1 MFDIVKSREKDKKI
15 LERLNKSTK
24 KTVKSRENHLLGYE
38 NTKNIEVDN
47 YVAIY
52 FSDFLY
58 AYTDLHNKVI
68 IDDINILKNK
78 KVILHNAC
86 VQLRDIRNKYGDDF
100 YCYWDTKI
108 FNKILDK
115 DEKITSPEDIFN
127 LFLKQK
133 EELKEFMP
141 NKDSRISTIQREI
154 KVLNIAN
161 KMSKR
166 GFTIKDIPEELEKY
180 VIDNKLYF
188 TIDTFASKTGR
199 MYTKNPN
206 VQGFTKELRKYLS
219 AKDGY
224 SLISADFSSQEPRIL
239 AYLSQD
245 ENMLNA
251 YKNNIDVYSEIA
263 SKVFNKDYNDCLEYK
278 DGVFSESGYELR
290 KKAKTILF
298 SIIYGGYSSKD
309 FYEKYPKVKDFIDN
323 INGKDETIYN
333 RKIKINKNPVNT
345 LIQGSA
351 SDMTKNTVIKIEED
365 KELKDLGFEL
375 LLPIHD
381 EIIGQCPNE
390 NIEKCS
396 ERIKYL
402 MENIDNR
409 IMMKVDIKIMKNLE

>member
-1 MFDIVKSREKDKKI
+1 MNIDSQ
-15 LERLNKSTK
+15 
-24 KTVKSRENHLLGYE
+24 GY
-38 NTKNIEVDN
+38 TLDT
-47 YVAIY
+47 
-52 FSDFLY
+52 L
-58 AYTDLHNKVI
+58 
-68 IDDINILKNK
+68 DDILS
-78 KVILHNAC
+78 AFETF
-86 VQLRDIRNKYGDDF
+86 LRDKYGDDF

-133 EELKEFMP
+133 EELKVFMP

-166 GFTIKDIPEELEKY
+166 GFTIKDVPEELEKY

-333 RKIKINKNPVNT
+333 RKIKIDKNPVNT

-365 KELKDLGFEL
+365 KELRDLGFEL

-402 MENIDNR
+402 MENIDDR
-409 IMMKVDIKIMKNLE
+409 IMMRVDIKIMKNLE